1 MPALAMATYPSAA
14 YELRRGNEAVTSNYA
29 EALQQILATRDDSEY
44 WRELQLFEQAG
55 RQIRELASL
64 GSNWDSYGAEGPNES
79 ARRTA
84 ERILALLRST
94 LLAPTRIIA
103 SSEGGIG
110 ICFAHEDRYA
120 DFECFNT
127 GEIVAV
133 SYRGTDEPHAWEV
146 APDDAAIQTAIEQ
159 IRAHFSP

>member
-1 MPALAMATYPSAA
+1 MARDRSATYEP
-14 YELRRGNEAVTSNYA
+14 RRGEEAVTPNY
-29 EALQQILATRDDSEY
+29 EGALEDVLDTRERSEY
-44 WRELQLFEQAG
+44 WRSLRLFGQALRQL
-55 RQIRELASL
+55 RELAGL
-64 GSNWDSYGAEGPNES
+64 DPDWDSYGAEAPNEG
-79 ARRTA
+79 ARNTA

-110 ICFAHEDRYA
+110 ICFVHEDRYA

-159 IRAHFSP
+159 IRAHFSA